1 MNGRANSRRTVTIA
15 GRVIGEGHRPFIV
28 AELSANH
35 GGSLERAL
43 AAMEAA
49 KKVGADAI
57 KLQTYTPDTI
67 TIDHDGPD
75 FTIKGGLWD
84 GRRLYELY
92 QEAQT
97 PWDWHEALFV
107 KGREL
112 GLTVFSTPF
121 DATAVDLLERLAA
134 PAYKIASFEMI
145 DLPLIRCVAAT
156 GKPTIIS
163 TGMASMEEI
172 GETVET
178 FRAAGGSELVLLH
191 CVSGYPTP
199 VEQSNLR
206 RIPKFATEFGCPVG
220 LSDHTLGTEVGI
232 AAVALG
238 ACLIEKHFTLRR
250 ADGGPDAA
258 FSLEPDELAAL
269 VHGTRATF
277 AALGSGEETRAAVEE
292 GNKAFRRSLYVV
304 EDIGAGE
311 ELTERN
317 VRIIRPGFG
326 LAPKHLPDVLGK
338 HARRPLARGT
348 ALSWDAIE

>member
-1 MNGRANSRRTVTIA
+1 MPSKTVIA
-15 GRVIGEGHRPFIV
+15 GRCISAGMPPYIV

-43 AAMEAA
+43 AVMEAA
-49 KKVGADAI
+49 KAAGTDAV

-75 FTIKGGLWD
+75 FLVKGGLWD

-92 QEAQT
+92 QEAHT
-97 PWDWHEALFV
+97 PWEWHEALFA

-112 GLTVFSTPF
+112 GITVFSTPF
-121 DATAVDLLERLAA
+121 DHTAVELLEGLGA

-156 GKPTIIS
+156 GKPTVIS
-163 TGMASMEEI
+163 TGMATPEEI
-172 GETVET
+172 GETVEA
-178 FRAAGGSELVLLH
+178 FRAAGGGDLMLLH

-206 RIPKFATEFGCPVG
+206 RIPKLAEQFGCGVG
-220 LSDHTLGTEVGI
+220 LSDHTLGIEVAI

-250 ADGGPDAA
+250 ADGGPDSA

-269 VHGTRATF
+269 VRGARAAF
-277 AALGSGEETRAAVEE
+277 AALGTGTAARAEVEQ
-292 GNKAFRRSLYVV
+292 GSKVFRRSLYVV
-304 EDIGAGE
+304 KDIGTGE
-311 ELTERN
+311 MLTAKN
-317 VRIIRPGFG
+317 IRIIRPGFG
-326 LAPKHLPDVLGK
+326 LAPKHLPEVIGRR
-338 HARRPLARGT
+338 ARRALPRGT